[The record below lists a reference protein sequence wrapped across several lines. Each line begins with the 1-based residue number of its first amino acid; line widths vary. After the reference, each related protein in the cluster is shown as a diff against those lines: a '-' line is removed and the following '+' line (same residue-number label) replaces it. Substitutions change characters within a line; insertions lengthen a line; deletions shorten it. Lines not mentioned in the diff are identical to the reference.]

1 MQSKLVALFRCA
13 MRYEPNTGLFHWL
26 VMSGKGRPETV
37 AGSKHCAGYIQ
48 LCYRGHRV
56 LAHRLAWAF
65 THGEFPQREI
75 DHINGDRTDNRIANL
90 RDVSRSV
97 NNENLRGA
105 RSHNKSGLLGVSR
118 RNWCSTFGA
127 AIRVNGKRYHLGSFS
142 SAEKAHEAYL
152 TAKRR
157 LHEGNTL

>member
-1 MQSKLVALFRCA
+1 VTGDLLALFKTA
-13 MRYEPNTGLFHWL
+13 VDYDPETGLFRWKL
-26 VMSGKGRPETV
+26 LSGKARPGAI
-37 AGSKHCAGYIQ
+37 AGSRHCQGYVAIGYQ
-48 LCYRGHRV
+48 GHRM

-65 THGEFPQREI
+65 VHGEFPRHEI

-127 AIRVNGKRYHLGSFS
+127 AIRVNGKRYHLGSFP